1 MKSKLTIFLST
12 LILSVCTLS
21 GNAQT
26 SLPKGK
32 AQLIEFT
39 NATAQFTVPAG
50 KTWYIYSILTDWSA
64 NTMKD
69 DRGDYYSDDI
79 RVFIKSLNGKVKTD
93 YKTNKMGPQL
103 GSRSTSPS
111 PGTGYPI
118 ILPENTSIQL
128 IQLCGDEGK
137 WKEYSGI
144 ALISVIEVDN

>member
-1 MKSKLTIFLST
+1 
-12 LILSVCTLS
+12 
-21 GNAQT
+21 
-26 SLPKGK
+26 
-32 AQLIEFT
+32 
-39 NATAQFTVPAG
+39 
-50 KTWYIYSILTDWSA
+50 
-64 NTMKD
+64 
-69 DRGDYYSDDI
+69 
-79 RVFIKSLNGKVKTD
+79 
-93 YKTNKMGPQL
+93 MGPQL